1 MKASQLLKPKEK
13 KQILLAIQEAELCTS
28 GEIRV
33 HIENH
38 CQPNEI
44 DRAKEVF
51 FSLGMDETEEKNGVL
66 VYIAVKDRC
75 AAIVGDKGIDQ
86 VTAANYWDEEVNIL
100 LEHFKN
106 NEYTQGITQL
116 ITNVGQKLK
125 EHFPYQSD
133 DINELSDEI
142 SIYEN

>member
-1 MKASQLLKPKEK
+1 MKASQLLNSKQK
-13 KQILLAIQEAELCTS
+13 KQVLLTIQEAELCTS

-38 CQPNEI
+38 CHANEI

-51 FSLGMDETEEKNGVL
+51 LKLGMDDTEEQNGVL
-66 VYIAVKDRC
+66 VYISVKDRRV
-75 AAIVGDKGIDQ
+75 AIVGDRGIDQ

-100 LEHFKN
+100 LEYFKR
-106 NEYTQGITQL
+106 NEFTQGITQV

-125 EHFPYQSD
+125 DHFPYQSD